1 MMTSSTRRGLVVTV
15 AALAAV
21 ATAQSTCDLVES
33 RTSIESH
40 KRFQIEYTSEQS
52 EYWSTACGSLK
63 PSCILMPT
71 TTQEVAAIVSIL
83 AANNESFAI
92 KSGGHNPNNYFASID
107 GGPLISTKKLDQVI
121 LDPVTETVRVGP
133 GNRWDDVSGALDGSG
148 YTAVGGRI
156 GNVGV
161 GGYMLGGGLS
171 FMSTE
176 YGWAANSVLEFELV
190 LANASVVTV
199 TESNHPDLFLALKGG
214 GNNFGIVTS
223 YLLQAYPQ
231 GDVWGGNLIFDAT
244 PEVSKA
250 MLAAVRDFTE
260 NYDDEKAGIIVT
272 AERTLATLVD
282 LWVIFLY
289 YNGPEPPTGV
299 FDKFLD
305 ISKFKINTC
314 KTQSMH
320 SLLSGNNWAVVK
332 GSVYTIG
339 TETLPLPNKAN
350 GVEVMQKIFDH
361 WVDVSNTAQL
371 IPGLIASIAFQP
383 LPKRLAQVARAKGGD
398 MIDVDDD
405 IDRIV
410 LELDYSFLSNLSDPK
425 VDKTMQDTYGGFK
438 TIIEDYQ
445 DSGLLPKDVYL
456 PLFQNDCYYPQ
467 DYFGRLKP
475 EKLALAR
482 RVQAEVDPDGFWK
495 TRTGGFKIPSA
506 Y

>member
-1 MMTSSTRRGLVVTV
+1 MRRGLAVTV

-21 ATAQSTCDLVES
+21 AAAQSTCDIVES
-33 RTSIESH
+33 QTSIEWY

-52 EYWSTACGSLK
+52 EYWSTSCGDLK
-63 PSCILMPT
+63 PSCILMPK
-71 TTQEVAAIVSIL
+71 TTQEVAAVVSTL
-83 AANNESFAI
+83 ATNNESFAI

-107 GGPLISTKKLDQVI
+107 GGPLISTKNLNQVVLDAVA
-121 LDPVTETVRVGP
+121 ETVRVGP
-133 GNRWDDVSGALDGSG
+133 GNRWDDVSAALDGSG
-148 YTAVGGRI
+148 YTVIGGRI

-161 GGYMLGGGLS
+161 GGYMLGGGMS

-190 LANASVVTV
+190 LANASVVSV
-199 TESNHPDLFLALKGG
+199 TESNHPDLFMALKGG

-244 PEVSKA
+244 SEVSTA
-250 MLAAVRDFTE
+250 ILAAVRDFTE
-260 NYDDEKAGIIVT
+260 NYDDGKAGIIVT
-272 AERTLATLVD
+272 AERTLATLLD
-282 LWVIFLY
+282 IWVIFLY
-289 YNGPEPPTGV
+289 YNGPEPPAGV

-305 ISKFKINTC
+305 ISDFKINTC
-314 KTQSMH
+314 KTQSMN
-320 SLLSGNNWAVVK
+320 SLLSGNNWAVLK

-339 TETLPLPNKAN
+339 TETIPLPSEAN
-350 GVEVMQKIFDH
+350 GAEVMGKIFDH
-361 WVDVSNTAQL
+361 WVNVSNTAQL
-371 IPGLIASIAFQP
+371 IPGLVASLAFQP
-383 LPKRLAQVARAKGGD
+383 LPKKLAQIAKAKGGD
-398 MIDVDDD
+398 MLDINDD

-410 LELDYSFLSNLSDPK
+410 LELDYSFLSSLSYSQ
-425 VDKTMQDTYGGFK
+425 VDKTMRDTYSGFK
-438 TIIEDYQ
+438 TIVEDYQ
-445 DSGLLPKDVYL
+445 DGGLLPKDVYL
-456 PLFQNDCYYPQ
+456 PLFQNDCFYPQ

-482 RVQAEVDPDGFWK
+482 RVQAEVDPNGFWK